1 MTRPIACILGRGD
14 WTETNRAVASA
25 LGFGLDV
32 AVGDSGQCA
41 LGSPHPGARCH
52 AIEWRDDFADA
63 RNQLA
68 GAVARGGLAGDYFLW
83 IDSDEELIEF
93 PGDAP
98 AFSGPCLGTMIIDRE
113 GMRPRPILR
122 LQRRDPLDAWYQA
135 IHEVL
140 PVGGAE
146 LPIVRSILLRHDGY
160 DDPAVMAAKRER
172 NRRIVERETAA
183 GRDYYALALER
194 ARLAEDGAAFMQ
206 WLRAFNHPQ
215 AGPGRDGAYDPRVE
229 SAEVLCT
236 FGYTAPAL
244 ALLDG
249 NPAIVPLQLA
259 VLEATRGAKGAVDET
274 RLAHVV
280 ELLSSTGR
288 GDARYAYP
296 AALEEATSGELIAWV
311 RSVAVGRDDLGET
324 GS

>member
-14 WTETNRAVASA
+14 WTETNRAVVSV
-25 LGFGLDV
+25 LRFGLDA

-41 LGSPHPGARCH
+41 LGSPHPRARRH

-68 GAVARGGLAGDYFLW
+68 GAVASSDLAGDYLLW
-83 IDSDEELIEF
+83 IDSDEELIGF
-93 PGDAP
+93 PADGP
-98 AFSGPCLGTMIIDRE
+98 ELSGPCLGTMIIDRK
-113 GMRPRPILR
+113 GMRPRPVLR

-140 PVGGAE
+140 PVGRTR
-146 LPIVRSILLRHDGY
+146 LSLVQSILLRHDGY
-160 DDPAVMAAKRER
+160 DDPVVMKAKRER

-194 ARLAEDGAAFMQ
+194 ARLAEDGAAFML
-206 WLRAFNHPQ
+206 WLRAFNHPR
-215 AGPGRDGAYDPRVE
+215 AGPGDAGAYDPRVE
-229 SAEVLCT
+229 PAEVLCAL
-236 FGYTAPAL
+236 GYTAPAL
-244 ALLDG
+244 TLLED

-259 VLEATRGAKGAVDET
+259 VLAADRGAKGALDEA

-280 ELLSSTGR
+280 ALLSSSGR
-288 GDARYAYP
+288 GDARYPYP
-296 AALEEATSGELIAWV
+296 AALEGSTCGQVIAWV
-311 RSVAVGRDDLGET
+311 GSVTANRDDLGET

>member
-41 LGSPHPGARCH
+41 LGSPHPQVLRH
-52 AIEWRDDFADA
+52 AVEWRDDFADA

-68 GAVARGGLAGDYFLW
+68 GAVARSDLAGDYFLW

-93 PGDAP
+93 PADGPDL
-98 AFSGPCLGTMIIDRE
+98 SGPSLGAMIIDRK
-113 GMRPRPILR
+113 GMRPRPVLR

-140 PVGGAE
+140 PLDGVA
-146 LPIVRSILLRHDGY
+146 LPLVQSILLHHDGY

-194 ARLAEDGAAFMQ
+194 ARLAEDGASFMQ

-215 AGPGRDGAYDPRVE
+215 AGPYRAGAYDSRVE
-229 SAEVLCT
+229 PAEVLCAL
-236 FGYTAPAL
+236 GYTAPAL
-244 ALLDG
+244 ALLEG
-249 NPAIVPLQLA
+249 NPAIVPLELA
-259 VLEATRGAKGAVDET
+259 LLAATRGANGAVDET

-280 ELLSSTGR
+280 ELLSSPGH

-296 AALEEATSGELIAWV
+296 VALEGASAGEVIAWAD
-311 RSVAVGRDDLGET
+311 SVAPGSDDLGET